1 MRDQLV
7 CRSHAVAKTVRVKV
21 LGSAAGGGF
30 PQWNC
35 ACHNCKGIRERTLN
49 ASVRSQC
56 QIAVSSNDADWFLLN
71 ASPDLRAQIENTPE
85 LHPRTCGR
93 MTEISAAPSISRHSP
108 VAGTVLTGGDL
119 DQVLGLLLL
128 RELEPIRIYATG
140 CVRRLLT
147 EHNIFFHM
155 LSREPWQSV
164 WADIVPG
171 QSFRLT
177 TSESSSY
184 LLCEPVSL
192 SGSFPAYVHGN
203 GTAHLS
209 AKEAIL
215 GLLLESS
222 PGGGRLAYFPT
233 VHEVEERLL
242 ELFDSCDLLLFD
254 GTFWS
259 DHELVRVQRGVR
271 TATEMGHVPISGPHG
286 SLNRLAKLRRPH
298 KIFVHINNTNPILDK
313 DSLEHRQ
320 VADAGWEVAEDGWE
334 FRLQRPNQV
343 RCS

>member
-35 ACHNCKGIRERTLN
+35 ACRNCKGIRERTLN

-271 TATEMGHVPISGPHG
+271 TATEMGHVPISGPDG

>member
-1 MRDQLV
+1 MELCLPQLQGNT
-7 CRSHAVAKTVRVKV
+7 RADA
-21 LGSAAGGGF
+21 
-30 PQWNC
+30 
-35 ACHNCKGIRERTLN
+35 E
-49 ASVRSQC
+49 C
-56 QIAVSSNDADWFLLN
+56 QRPLAVSNSRQRQRCRLVS
-71 ASPDLRAQIENTPE
+71 SPDLRSQIENTPE
-85 LHPRTCGR
+85 LHAGAGGRTSG
-93 MTEISAAPSISRHSP
+93 TTAPPSILRHSP
-108 VAGTVLTGGDL
+108 IAGTVLTGGDL

-128 RELEPIRIYATG
+128 RELEPIHIYATPG
-140 CVRRLLT
+140 IRCLLT
-147 EHNIFFHM
+147 EHNIFFYM

-164 WADIVPG
+164 WTDIVPG
-171 QSFRLT
+171 QSFRLAT
-177 TSESSSY
+177 ARSSSY

-209 AKEAIL
+209 AKEASL

-233 VHEVEERLL
+233 VREVEDRLL

-259 DHELVRVQRGVR
+259 DNELARVQRGVR
-271 TATEMGHVPISGPHG
+271 TATEMGHMPISGPDG

-334 FRLQRPNQV
+334 FRLQRPNQA
-343 RCS
+343 RCC

>member
-1 MRDQLV
+1 
-7 CRSHAVAKTVRVKV
+7 VRVKV

-35 ACHNCKGIRERTLN
+35 ACRNCQGVRERTLN
-49 ASVRSQC
+49 ASARSQC

-85 LHPRTCGR
+85 LHPRSDAGLLK
-93 MTEISAAPSISRHSP
+93 IAAAAGISRHSP
-108 VAGTVLTGGDL
+108 ITGIVLTGGDL

-128 RELEPIRIYATG
+128 RELEPIRIYATPAI
-140 CVRRLLT
+140 RRLLT

-164 WADIVPG
+164 WTDIAPG
-171 QSFRLT
+171 QNFQLT
-177 TSESSSY
+177 SSDSPSY
-184 LLCEPVSL
+184 LLCEPVKL
-192 SGSFPAYVHGN
+192 AGSFPVYVHGN

-209 AKEAIL
+209 SGEAVV

-222 PGGGRLAYFPT
+222 NGGRRLAYFPT
-233 VHEVEERLL
+233 ARAVDDRLL
-242 ELFDSCDLLLFD
+242 ELFDACDLLLFD

-259 DHELVRVQRGVR
+259 DDELTRVQRGSR
-271 TATEMGHVPISGPHG
+271 TATEMGHMPISGSNG
-286 SLNRLAKLRRPH
+286 SLHRLAKLRRPR

-313 DSLEHRQ
+313 DSPEHRQ
-320 VADAGWEVAEDGWE
+320 AADAGWEVAEDGWE
-334 FRLQRPNQV
+334 FRLQFPKQA